1 MVRIITDGTSD
12 MSLRRGAE
20 LNVDVIPMRVFFGEE
35 SFRDGVDITREE
47 FFARLASSRELPT
60 TSQLNPD
67 DFLEL
72 FQKYADQGDQIVG
85 IFVSAELSGTC
96 QSACIARDM
105 VEGGEIHIVDSRTA
119 TFALAL
125 LVEEAAR
132 LRDRGLSAADVAAG
146 VEELARRTR
155 LLAIVDT
162 LTYLKRG
169 GRISAATAAVGGL
182 LGIKPI
188 VGVDGRGTVEA
199 LGKARSIHAGLE
211 WIARRIGGPRL
222 PGGLRPLQLPRAGAR
237 VHGGAEGRAAPGP
250 APGDGF
256 HRRGDRHPCGPRRGW
271 CGVHRGGVR
280 SAPWKTTAIK
290 KS

>member
-12 MSLRRGAE
+12 MTARRAAE
-20 LNVDVIPMRVFFGEE
+20 LNIDVIPMQVFFGQE
-35 SFRDGVDITREE
+35 SFLDGVDITREE
-47 FFARLASSRELPT
+47 FFARLASSEELPT

-67 DFLEL
+67 NFLEL

-105 VEGGEIHIVDSRTA
+105 VEGGEVHVIDSRTV

-132 LRDRGLSAADVAAG
+132 MRDRGLTAAEIAVQVKA
-146 VEELARRTR
+146 LAQRTK

-162 LTYLKRG
+162 LTYLKKG

-188 VGVDGRGTVEA
+188 VGVDSRGTVEA
-199 LGKARSIHAGLE
+199 LGKARSTASGLE
-211 WIARRIGGPRL
+211 WMA
-222 PGGLRPLQLPRAGAR
+222 Q
-237 VHGGAEGRAAPGP
+237 H
-250 APGDGF
+250 
-256 HRRGDRHPCGPRRGW
+256 
-271 CGVHRGGVR
+271 
-280 SAPWKTTAIK
+280 IK
-290 KS
+290 KEPADPAYPVAYGHSNSPERVPVCMEALKEVLPQGLPPVMGSIGAVIGTHVGPGAVGAAYIAAE